1 MSDLPETFA
10 RFTPRD
16 WEHVRRTAA
25 GTEPG
30 DAEEVV
36 TSVGYVCV
44 ERDLDGTARV
54 TVLSGGPS
62 GQGGLRHRSVT
73 EEDWL
78 AGDLVPMPETRG

>member
-25 GTEPG
+25 ETEPG
-30 DAEEVV
+30 NAEEVV

-54 TVLSGGPS
+54 TVLSEGPS
-62 GQGGLRHRSVT
+62 GRGGLRYRSVT
-73 EEDWL
+73 EDGWAE
-78 AGDLVPMPETRG
+78 GDLALMPEIRG